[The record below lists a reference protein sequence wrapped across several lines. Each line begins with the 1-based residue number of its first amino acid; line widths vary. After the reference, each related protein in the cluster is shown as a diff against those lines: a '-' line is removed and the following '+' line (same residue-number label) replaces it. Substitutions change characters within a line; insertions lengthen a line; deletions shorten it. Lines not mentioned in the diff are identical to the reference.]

1 MMETWSQGSREPLK
15 MILRPLSLGSVD
27 TGSISLGSPN
37 LSLTPPLGHLLEI
50 GGGRGFGRQDC
61 SRRAPRARLPQSC
74 VATHSY
80 GGGMREGKPT

>member
-1 MMETWSQGSREPLK
+1 MIRTWSQGSREPLK

-50 GGGRGFGRQDC
+50 GGCGDLDVRTGF
-61 SRRAPRARLPQSC
+61 AEHLEHLVTAARLHIH
-74 VATHSY
+74 T
-80 GGGMREGKPT
+80 GGV

>member
-1 MMETWSQGSREPLK
+1 MIRTWSQGSREPLK

-50 GGGRGFGRQDC
+50 GGGWGFGRQDWF
-61 SRRAPRARLPQSC
+61 RRAPRAPGHSR

-80 GGGMREGKPT
+80 WRGLREGRPT